1 MLLTVV
7 LIVLTTILGIISIGV
22 FFWWKKYGKEM
33 FSMMKKMNNMSQ
45 NQNFNP
51 NSDILKNLMDIS
63 NQIIRKNR

>member
-7 LIVLTTILGIISIGV
+7 LIVLTTILGIMSIGV
-22 FFWWKKYGKEM
+22 FLWWKKYGREM
-33 FSMMKKMNNMSQ
+33 FSIMKKMNNMTQ

-63 NQIIRKNR
+63 NQIMKKNR